1 MTRTFVTADL
11 HLGHTKII
19 QYEPARRIFATIA
32 EHDAEIERRWRETVR
47 PTDVV
52 YVLGDVAWNR
62 RSLDRVRQFPGIKKL
77 VMGNHDRH
85 DMSAYLEIF
94 RKVVAYAEVAGWLL
108 AHIPCYPGSI
118 VDRYKGQIHG
128 HIHGKVLRSNLALYS
143 NVSVERT
150 DFRPITVE
158 EAIARAERDCGAK
171 LPEDVGRCA

>member
-11 HLGHTKII
+11 HLGHKKII
-19 QYEPARRIFATIA
+19 EYEPARRIFATIA
-32 EHDAEIERRWRETVR
+32 EHDAAIERRWRETVR
-47 PTDVV
+47 PADVV

-77 VMGNHDRH
+77 VMGNHDRY

-108 AHIPCYPGSI
+108 AHIPVHPRSIYP
-118 VDRYKGQIHG
+118 RFAGQIHG
-128 HIHGKVLRSNLALYS
+128 HTHGHGSPETFDSRRPMSVKY
-143 NVSVERT
+143 VSACVEMC

-158 EAIARAERDCGAK
+158 EAIR
-171 LPEDVGRCA
+171 RCV